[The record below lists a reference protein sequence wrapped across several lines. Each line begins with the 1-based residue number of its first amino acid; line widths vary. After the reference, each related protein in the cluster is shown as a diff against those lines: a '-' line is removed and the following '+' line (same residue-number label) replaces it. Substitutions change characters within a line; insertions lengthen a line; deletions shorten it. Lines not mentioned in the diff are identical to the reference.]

1 MRSRYQRWMHEW
13 ETRLTTRDT
22 NRVVRPLEW
31 GLEWTERWPLVNG
44 NFAGASADPERYLLE
59 LNRKLVAHSDQFFAY
74 ASPQDFELEH
84 RIPSR
89 PPGHKPKKDADQPA
103 TFLRFT
109 SAVQTPYP
117 ENNRMNAR
125 WFPAKE
131 GRESGIGDREWHE
144 ERESG
149 IGNREAATG
158 NREPRKLQ
166 QRRRDAEKDS
176 KPKRA
181 VVVVPQW
188 NADTES
194 HNGLCRIFNWL
205 GISALRMSMPY
216 HDVRMPAELQ
226 RADYAVSAN
235 IARTIDA
242 TRQAIVDI
250 RSCLDWLEQQGYT
263 ELGVMGTS
271 LGSCYA
277 FITAAHDAR
286 VKVAAYN
293 HASTFFGDVV
303 WTGQSTRHI
312 REGLEQ
318 ELTQDRLRDVWRCIS
333 PMSYFDKYER
343 VRRKSLI
350 IYATYDLTFL
360 PEFSRIIVSE
370 FERRKL
376 DAQFKIL
383 PCGHYTTGETPYKY
397 LDAFHIARFMKR
409 AF

>member
-31 GLEWTERWPLVNG
+31 GLEWVERWPVVNG
-44 NFAGASADPERYLLE
+44 NFAEAAADPERYLRE
-59 LNRKLVAHSDQFFAY
+59 LSDRIVVHSDEFFSY
-74 ASPQDFELEH
+74 RTPRDFELEH
-84 RIPSR
+84 RIPAR
-89 PPGHKPKKDADQPA
+89 PPGHKAKKDAEQPA

-109 SAVQTPYP
+109 SAVDTPYA

-131 GRESGIGDREWHE
+131 NGQGSSSSDPTVSQTRDKG
-144 ERESG
+144 
-149 IGNREAATG
+149 EARTS
-158 NREPRKLQ
+158 R
-166 QRRRDAEKDS
+166 QRRG
-176 KPKRA
+176 KRA

-188 NADTES
+188 NADAES
-194 HNGLCRIFNWL
+194 HNGLCRIFNWM

-226 RADYAVSAN
+226 RADYAVSSN
-235 IARTIDA
+235 IGRTIDA

-277 FITAAHDAR
+277 FITAAHDER

-312 REGLEQ
+312 RAGLE
-318 ELTQDRLRDVWRCIS
+318 EVLTQDRLRDLWRCIS

-343 VRRKSLI
+343 TKRKSLI

-360 PEFSRIIVSE
+360 PEFSRIIVGE
-370 FERRKL
+370 FERRRL

>member
-31 GLEWTERWPLVNG
+31 GLEWAERWPLVNG

-59 LNRKLVAHSDQFFAY
+59 LNRKLVAHSDEFFAY
-74 ASPQDFELEH
+74 TRPQDFGLEH
-84 RIPSR
+84 RIPPR
-89 PPGHKPKKDADQPA
+89 PPGHKAKKDADQPA

-109 SAVQTPYP
+109 SAVQTPYA

-125 WFPAKE
+125 WFPAKSSSE
-131 GRESGIGDREWHE
+131 LEVPSSENRAQGRRGAV
-144 ERESG
+144 
-149 IGNREAATG
+149 N
-158 NREPRKLQ
+158 
-166 QRRRDAEKDS
+166 DS
-176 KPKRA
+176 KTKRA

-188 NADTES
+188 NADAES
-194 HNGLCRIFNWL
+194 HNALCRIFNWL

-250 RSCLDWLEQQGYT
+250 RSCLDWLQQQGYT

-286 VKVAAYN
+286 VKVAAFN
-293 HASTFFGDVV
+293 HASTYFGDVV

-312 REGLEQ
+312 RAGLEQ
-318 ELTQDRLRDVWRCIS
+318 ELTQDRLRDLWRCIS
-333 PMSYFDKYER
+333 PMSYFDKYAR
-343 VRRKSLI
+343 VKRKSLI

>member
-1 MRSRYQRWMHEW
+1 MRTRYQRWMHEW

-31 GLEWTERWPLVNG
+31 GLEWVQQWPLVNG
-44 NFAGASADPERYLLE
+44 TSACASEDPEQYLIALS
-59 LNRKLVAHSDQFFAY
+59 NKIVADSDEFFAY
-74 ASPQDFELEH
+74 ATPRDFELEH
-84 RIPSR
+84 RVPPR

-109 SAVQTPYP
+109 SAVATPYA

-125 WFPAKE
+125 WFPAKNSSE
-131 GRESGIGDREWHE
+131 VQVPGSGSADARHASKDRDSA
-144 ERESG
+144 RK
-149 IGNREAATG
+149 GNSI
-158 NREPRKLQ
+158 PR
-166 QRRRDAEKDS
+166 
-176 KPKRA
+176 RA

-188 NADTES
+188 NADAES
-194 HNGLCRIFNWL
+194 HNALCRIFNWL

-216 HDVRMPAELQ
+216 HDVRMPSELQ

-235 IARTIDA
+235 VARTIDA

-277 FITAAHDAR
+277 FITAAHDPR

-293 HASTFFGDVV
+293 HASTYFGDVV

-312 REGLEQ
+312 RAGLEQ
-318 ELTQDRLRDVWRCIS
+318 QLTQDRLRDLWRCIS

-343 VRRKSLI
+343 GSRKSLV

-360 PEFSRIIVSE
+360 PEFSRTIVRE
-370 FERRKL
+370 FQQRQL
-376 DAQFKIL
+376 DAQFRIL
-383 PCGHYTTGETPYKY
+383 PCGHYTTGETPYK
-397 LDAFHIARFMKR
+397 
-409 AF
+409 

>member
-1 MRSRYQRWMHEW
+1 MRNRYQRWMHDW

-31 GLEWTERWPLVNG
+31 GLDWARHWPLVNG
-44 NFAGASADPERYLLE
+44 DFSKAHEHPERYLVE
-59 LNRKLVAHSDQFFAY
+59 LSRRIVAHSDEFFAY
-74 ASPQDFELEH
+74 TTPRDYELEH
-84 RIPSR
+84 RVPSR
-89 PPGHKPKKDADQPA
+89 RPGHRPKKDADQPA

-109 SAVQTPYP
+109 SAVETPYA

-125 WFPAKE
+125 WFPATSTKA
-131 GRESGIGDREWHE
+131 GVR
-144 ERESG
+144 
-149 IGNREAATG
+149 
-158 NREPRKLQ
+158 
-166 QRRRDAEKDS
+166 
-176 KPKRA
+176 KRA

-188 NADTES
+188 NADAES
-194 HNGLCRIFNWL
+194 HNALCRIFNWL

-216 HDVRMPAELQ
+216 HDIRMPAELQ

-242 TRQAIVDI
+242 TRQAIIDI
-250 RSCLDWLEQQGYT
+250 RSCFDWLEQQGYK

-277 FITAAHDAR
+277 FISAAHDPR

-293 HASTFFGDVV
+293 HASTYFGDVV

-312 REGLEQ
+312 RAGLEQ
-318 ELTQDRLRDVWRCIS
+318 ELTQDRLRDLWRCIS
-333 PMSYFDKYER
+333 PMSYFDKYEQI
-343 VRRKSLI
+343 RRKSLI

-370 FERRKL
+370 FQRRRL
-376 DAQFKIL
+376 DAEFKIL

-397 LDAFHIARFMKR
+397 LDAFHIARFLKR